1 MIDRTS
7 SNAPAHQRDD
17 ASQTT
22 LLPFHCE
29 STRIVAAL
37 ADAVFSHLDDH
48 NRLTGHMSQSSW
60 MMAGSRVDIK
70 LDTAKGRATG
80 SHIHLRGRVL
90 GIPLHVEE
98 VVTEHKPPLRK
109 AWETIGTPKLLVIGH
124 YNMGFEIAPQGT
136 SSLLRVFI
144 DYDLPEP
151 LLMRWLGH
159 LLGGFYARWC
169 TESMAKD
176 AAAFF
181 TPSALQKP
189 RKEAAP

>member
-1 MIDRTS
+1 MIERKS
-7 SNAPAHQRDD
+7 SSIPMDITFG
-17 ASQTT
+17 ASQTK

-29 STRIVAAL
+29 SIRIVATS

-48 NRLTGHMSQSSW
+48 NRLAGHMSQSSW
-60 MMAGSRVDIK
+60 LMAGSKMAIE
-70 LDTAKGRATG
+70 LDAAKGRAVG

-90 GIPLHVEE
+90 GIPIYVEE
-98 VVTEHKPPLRK
+98 VVSEHEPPFRK
-109 AWETIGTPKLLVIGH
+109 AWETMGVPKLLVIGH
-124 YNMGFEIAPQGT
+124 YKMGFEITPQGD

-151 LLMRWLGH
+151 WLTRLLGQ

-169 TESMAKD
+169 TESMATD

-181 TPSALQKP
+181 TPSAPQLQ
-189 RKEAAP
+189 

>member
-7 SNAPAHQRDD
+7 STVPAHRRNG

-29 STRIVAAL
+29 SSRIIAAT
-37 ADAVFSHLDDH
+37 ADAVFSHLDAH
-48 NRLTGHMSQSSW
+48 NRLASHMTRSSW
-60 MMAGSRVDIK
+60 MMAGSAIDIEVDA
-70 LDTAKGRATG
+70 AKGQAAG

-90 GIPLHVEE
+90 GIPIHVEE
-98 VVTEHKPPLRK
+98 VVTEHEPPFRK
-109 AWETIGTPKLLVIGH
+109 AWETIGAPKLLVIGH
-124 YNMGFEIAPQGT
+124 YKMGFEITPQGA

-151 LLMRWLGH
+151 LRWLGR

-181 TPSALQKP
+181 TPSARQKLL
-189 RKEAAP
+189 KEAAS

>member
-1 MIDRTS
+1 MIERKS
-7 SNAPAHQRDD
+7 SITPADLTYG
-17 ASQTT
+17 ASQTK
-22 LLPFHCE
+22 LLPFHSE
-29 STRIVAAL
+29 STRIVTAS

-48 NRLTGHMSQSSW
+48 NRLAGHMSQSSW
-60 MMAGSRVDIK
+60 LMAGSRMTINMDA
-70 LDTAKGRATG
+70 LKGRSTG

-90 GIPLHVEE
+90 AIPVHVEE
-98 VVTEHKPPLRK
+98 VVTEHEPPLRK
-109 AWETIGTPKLLVIGH
+109 AWETVGVPKLLVIGH
-124 YNMGFEIAPQGT
+124 YKMGFEIRPQDA

-151 LLMRWLGH
+151 WLTRLLGN

-181 TPSALQKP
+181 PLSEPELL
-189 RKEAAP
+189 